1 MRASDVALGCALSL
15 ASLFSAC
22 SSASRLG
29 VYDSL
34 PSPDHASDGA
44 VGDASSDVASFDD
57 VPLDARLARAETAW
71 LASHLADPADRANP
85 RENDAVRRLSQLG
98 GEGVVTVAEVFRV
111 RDARRLPFARRVVER
126 VALRRCLYDH
136 ERAAWVISRIERGA
150 NPAALG
156 DAGIAWQMS
165 DDAWTGEAVER
176 LRAWGRD
183 GAPCDAPSR
192 SDGGAS
198 ADASRAD

>member
-1 MRASDVALGCALSL
+1 M
-15 ASLFSAC
+15 
-22 SSASRLG
+22 G

-34 PSPDHASDGA
+34 PSPEQSADGGG
-44 VGDASSDVASFDD
+44 GDSSVDAAMFVDA
-57 VPLDARLARAETAW
+57 PLDARLARAETAW
-71 LASHLADPADRANP
+71 LASHLGDPADRANP

-98 GEGVVTVAEVFRV
+98 GEGVIAVAEVFRV
-111 RDARRLPFARRVVER
+111 RDTRRLPFARRVIER

-136 ERAAWVISRIERGA
+136 DRSAWVIARLERGA
-150 NPAALG
+150 APVALG
-156 DAGIAWQMS
+156 DAGIAWQIA

-192 SDGGAS
+192 GDAGAS
-198 ADASRAD
+198 DASRSD